1 MQVRLT
7 KVRNRTIS
15 ELNEGMKEKVD
26 KYEKDKIQLSE
37 EKRELSLQVESL
49 TTKLEE
55 SKKIQQQQEEDLKDI
70 KNQKELLSQVSV
82 YSYTYLFI
90 CACIH

>member
-1 MQVRLT
+1 MQVRLA

-26 KYEKDKIQLSE
+26 KYEKEKIQLSE
-37 EKRELSLQVESL
+37 EKRELSAQVESL

-55 SKKIQQQQEEDLKDI
+55 SKKIQQQQEEELKDV
-70 KNQKELLSQVSV
+70 KNHKELLSQVSV
-82 YSYTYLFI
+82 YSYTYLL
-90 CACIH
+90 CMC